1 MDTWIMVLLRT
12 FILFILTLLVIR
24 IIGKGSLSKI
34 TPFKFVSYIV
44 IAIIVSLISLGLI
57 ENLAFGFISLSVWV
71 LFSLALDYLAL
82 KSKWFHNFVNGR
94 ETILVKDGKVMEEN
108 LMDVRFTGEELL
120 RDLRSKNIFNLTDV
134 EFAVMESTGEIN
146 VLLKSDKKPITAH
159 DMQRKVAPLSESQT
173 VILDGTIL
181 DEPLST
187 KGLSREWLKVQLSN
201 SGVSLDNVF
210 IGQVDSSGDLF
221 IDLFDDSIDIPQPKV
236 KEMLYASISKVQA
249 DCLTFVLD
257 TENLKAKAMYSK
269 NAKDLKEMMD
279 KLEPYLLR

>member
-1 MDTWIMVLLRT
+1 MDNWIMVLLRT
-12 FILFILTLLVIR
+12 IILFILTLLVIR
-24 IIGKGSLSKI
+24 IIGKGSLSKA

-44 IAIIVSLISLGLI
+44 IAIIISLISLGLI
-57 ENLAFGFISLSVWV
+57 ENIVFGFISLSVWV
-71 LFSLALDYLAL
+71 LFSLLLDYLSL

-146 VLLKSDKKPITAH
+146 VLLKSDKQPITPH
-159 DMQRKVAPLSESQT
+159 DLQRKVAPMSESQT
-173 VILDGTIL
+173 VILDGNIL

-187 KGLSREWLKVQLSN
+187 KGLSREWLKVQLSS

-221 IDLFDDSIDIPQPKV
+221 LDLFDDSIDIPQPKV

-249 DCLTFVLD
+249 DCLSFLLD
-257 TENLKAKAMYSK
+257 TEDLDAKEMYSK
-269 NAKDLKEMMD
+269 NAEKLKEMMEQ
-279 KLEPYLLR
+279 LEPYLLR

>member
-1 MDTWIMVLLRT
+1 MNNWIILLLRT
-12 FILFILTLLVIR
+12 IILFILTLLVIR
-24 IIGKGSLSKI
+24 IIGKGSLSKA

-57 ENLAFGFISLSVWV
+57 ENFAFGFISLAVWV
-71 LFSLALDYLAL
+71 LFSLALDYLSL

-94 ETILVKDGKVMEEN
+94 ETVLIKDGKVMEEN

-134 EFAVMESTGEIN
+134 EFAVMESTGEIS

-159 DMQRKVAPLSESQT
+159 DLQRKVSPTSESQT
-173 VILDGTIL
+173 VILDGNIL

-187 KGLSREWLKVQLSN
+187 KGLSREWLKIQLSN

-221 IDLFDDSIDIPQPKV
+221 LDLFDDSIDIPQPKV
-236 KEMLYASISKVQA
+236 KEILYASISKVQA
-249 DCLTFVLD
+249 DCMSFLLE
-257 TENLKAKAMYSK
+257 TEDLKAKAMYSK
-269 NAKDLKEMMD
+269 NAKKLKEMMD